1 MGDELRRVRT
11 RGEKKWRKAP
21 ITVSI
26 TAFIVPK
33 YTIQKIKV
41 NKEK

>member
-11 RGEKKWRKAP
+11 RGGGKRRKAP

-26 TAFIVPK
+26 TAFMVPK
-33 YTIQKIKV
+33 YTIQKMKV